1 MTTDR
6 PAEEQPAAGL
16 PRTVQQV
23 YAPSCRL
30 RPLSSADFD
39 RVLQL
44 ERVLFGAGA
53 WTYGMLADELAALGR
68 WYVVAEPTGPD
79 AAAVYGAGPKPVV
92 GYAGLWF
99 DGDVAQVMTIGVDPH
114 YQRHGVGRA
123 LLEALV
129 DRSRRLRA
137 SALLLEVR
145 VDNEPALALYE
156 RFGFERI
163 GLRRRYYQP
172 EDKDAFTMRLDLSA
186 APAAPERGTQ
196 PSPETAT
203 TGTDGGGPGDGGPG
217 APVGD
222 VA

>member
-1 MTTDR
+1 M
-6 PAEEQPAAGL
+6 
-16 PRTVQQV
+16 

-30 RPLSSADFD
+30 RPLGSADFD

-68 WYVVAEPTGPD
+68 WYVVAEPAGPD
-79 AAAVYGAGPKPVV
+79 AIAVYGIGPKPVV

-99 DGDVAQVMTIGVDPH
+99 DGDVAQIMTIGVDPH

-129 DRSRRLRA
+129 GRARKLRA
-137 SALLLEVR
+137 EAVLLEVR

-156 RFGFERI
+156 RYGFERI

-172 EDKDAFTMRLDLSA
+172 EDKDAFTMRLDLRDQRDQHEQQGA
-186 APAAPERGTQ
+186 A
-196 PSPETAT
+196 S
-203 TGTDGGGPGDGGPG
+203 
-217 APVGD
+217 
-222 VA
+222 

>member
-1 MTTDR
+1 MTTEQPTTEPAAEQPTTEPVAAAPER
-6 PAEEQPAAGL
+6 PAPDL
-16 PRTVQQV
+16 PRTVQHV
-23 YAPSCRL
+23 YEPSCRL
-30 RPLSSADFD
+30 RPLASADFD

-68 WYVVAEPTGPD
+68 WYVVAEPAGPD
-79 AAAVYGAGPKPVV
+79 AVAVYGIGPKPVV

-129 DRSRRLRA
+129 GRA
-137 SALLLEVR
+137 RKLKAEAVLLEVR

-156 RFGFERI
+156 RHGFERI

-172 EDKDAFTMRLDLSA
+172 EDKDAFTMRLDLRDDHA
-186 APAAPERGTQ
+186 RQGTA
-196 PSPETAT
+196 S
-203 TGTDGGGPGDGGPG
+203 
-217 APVGD
+217 
-222 VA
+222 